1 MSCKFS
7 NFDSSCNFCGTN
19 MRGNIYWGTCKK
31 DYGIVPCPIAGGS
44 EGAEII
50 QSLVDNCLDKKT
62 I

>member
-1 MSCKFS
+1 
-7 NFDSSCNFCGTN
+7 

-31 DYGIVPCPIAGGS
+31 DYGTIVPCPIAGGS